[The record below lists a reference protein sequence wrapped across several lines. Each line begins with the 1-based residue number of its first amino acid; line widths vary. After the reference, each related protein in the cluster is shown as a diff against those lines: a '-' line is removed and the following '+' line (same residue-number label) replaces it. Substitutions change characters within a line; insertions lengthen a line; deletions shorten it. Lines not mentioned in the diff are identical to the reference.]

1 MKHLGWLFAAMLGIG
16 CGAPIPSTETP
27 HVSGSTSAE
36 APSAPQAATQE
47 REDPMET
54 LARGD
59 GRPSDAALALG
70 DSALKSGDARG
81 ALRAYQHA
89 STIAPNDPAPL
100 VGVAR
105 ATLAAAEVPSG
116 VNAAP
121 KSEIARAVASELKR
135 ATSLDPHY
143 APAWLELGRTLLV
156 LGRFKSAL
164 NPLKNAA
171 RLDPTIA
178 ESHSALGIALLVDGQ
193 AALAIQALGR
203 AARMEPWRAE
213 RHANLGTAQLAA
225 GKLSDAIISL
235 REAAKIAP
243 EMARYQSDIG
253 TALIQAGDPG
263 SALPH
268 LRRAVS
274 LKPLHASFLS
284 NLGFAFAAL
293 GDDAQAIEAFQRAT
307 TLDPKLGSAWIN
319 LGNALAR
326 RRQYAEARAAYD
338 KAHSLDPE
346 DPRVDAVMKELAA
359 IEAAETKGSPESKTP

>member
-1 MKHLGWLFAAMLGIG
+1 MKRRGWLFAAMLGVG
-16 CGAPIPSTETP
+16 CGAPIPNTP
-27 HVSGSTSAE
+27 RAAGSASAE
-36 APSAPQAATQE
+36 AQGPPPAVTQE
-47 REDPMET
+47 REDPMDT

-59 GRPSDAALALG
+59 GRPNDAALALG
-70 DSALKSGDARG
+70 DHALKSGDARG
-81 ALRAYQHA
+81 ALLAYQHA
-89 STIAPNDPAPL
+89 ATLAPNDPAPL
-100 VGVAR
+100 VGIAR

-121 KSEIARAVASELKR
+121 QSEIARAVATELKR
-135 ATSLDPHY
+135 ATSLDPNY
-143 APAWLELGRTLLV
+143 APAWLELGRTFLV

-164 NPLKNAA
+164 KPLKNAA
-171 RLDPTIA
+171 RLDPKIA
-178 ESHSALGIALLVDGQ
+178 EAHSALGIALLVDGQ
-193 AALAIQALGR
+193 APLAIEALDR

-235 REAAKIAP
+235 REAAKLAP
-243 EMARYQSDIG
+243 DRARYESDIG
-253 TALIQAGDPG
+253 TALILAGDPG

-268 LRRAVS
+268 LRRAVA
-274 LKPLHASFLS
+274 LEPAHASFLS

-293 GDDAQAIEAFQRAT
+293 GDDGRAIAAFQRAT

-338 KAHSLDPE
+338 KAKSLDSE
-346 DPRVDAVMKELAA
+346 DPRVDAVMKELAE
-359 IEAAETKGSPESKTP
+359 IEAAESKGSPESKTP